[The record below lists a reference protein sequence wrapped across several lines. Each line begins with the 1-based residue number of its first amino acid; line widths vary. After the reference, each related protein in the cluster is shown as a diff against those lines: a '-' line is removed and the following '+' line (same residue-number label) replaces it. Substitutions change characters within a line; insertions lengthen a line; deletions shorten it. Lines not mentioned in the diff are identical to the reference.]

1 MKSIIMTII
10 AWLSWAASSVQA
22 LTTIDANHR
31 WAYGANF
38 GWMDWRGGS
47 VIDGVFIGTT
57 FCSGYIYAAN
67 VGWIN
72 LGNGAPENCTSYVLP
87 SEGGSDVFG
96 VNVNISGGVGLL
108 NGVAYGANIGWVNF
122 EQTYGKPQVNLN
134 TGDLSGYAW
143 SANCGW
149 ISLSNAV
156 AFVQTDTILP
166 AEGAPILYST
176 YSPSGKVVTIYWQA
190 CPSWI
195 LEQNN
200 NLTISSG
207 WSPTGG
213 VTTVN
218 GTNYATFTPPIGDL
232 FFRLIYQ

>member
-1 MKSIIMTII
+1 MKAVILAII

-22 LTTIDANHR
+22 FTTIDANNR
-31 WAYGANF
+31 WAYGANI

-47 VIDGVFIGTT
+47 VVDGAFIGTN

-72 LGNGAPENCTSYVLP
+72 LGNGAPANCTYYQNNSA
-87 SEGGSDVFG
+87 SDFG
-96 VNVNISGGVGLL
+96 VNVSGGFLMGY
-108 NGVAYGANIGWVNF
+108 AYSANIGWIYFTN
-122 EQTYGKPQVNLN
+122 TLAPNAAPQVDLS
-134 TGDLSGYAW
+134 TGKFSGYAW

-166 AEGAPILYST
+166 AEGAPILYSS
-176 YSPSGKVVTIYWQA
+176 YSPSGNVVTIYWQA

-200 NLTISSG
+200 NLAMPSG
-207 WSPTGG
+207 WSPSGG

-218 GTNYATFTPPIGDL
+218 GTNYETITPPIGDL